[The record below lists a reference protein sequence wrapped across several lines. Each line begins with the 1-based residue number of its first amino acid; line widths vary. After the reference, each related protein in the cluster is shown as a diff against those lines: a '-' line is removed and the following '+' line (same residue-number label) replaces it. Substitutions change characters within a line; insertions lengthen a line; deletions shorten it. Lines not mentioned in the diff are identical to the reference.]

1 MRLVYPFVNKSRM
14 KNKNK
19 TIPALAAVAISL
31 IALPV
36 FADSNGA
43 QIDSHGSFLGNL
55 RSELQLK
62 FGAHVQNQNKDDK
75 NNNDDR
81 AHMGTSTRDRG
92 ERDGMHATSTAMQLS
107 NIQSRAATEIQRRIT
122 ALGAASTAI
131 QASVRLP
138 SATKTILTNAI
149 QSQITSLT
157 ALGTKIAADT
167 DSTVLKADVKS
178 ITQSYRIFLLVLP
191 QARITASADAEQNVA
206 SLMTIVSSKFEARIA
221 TAQTAGKDTSTVS
234 ATLSDARAKIS
245 DANTQSAAAV
255 ALVVNL
261 TPDNGDSIKAAA
273 NAQALKDARAKI
285 QLAASDLKSARDEMG
300 TIVAALKTFGV

>member
-1 MRLVYPFVNKSRM
+1 M

-62 FGAHVQNQNKDDK
+62 FGAHVQNQNRDDK

-81 AHMGTSTRDRG
+81 SRMGTSTRMQVK
-92 ERDGMHATSTAMQLS
+92 DGTHATSTTAEQVTAMK
-107 NIQSRAATEIQRRIT
+107 SRAATEIQRRIDALT
-122 ALGAASTAI
+122 AAKAAIT
-131 QASVRLP
+131 ASVRLP
-138 SATKTILTNAI
+138 ATTKTILTNAI
-149 QSQITSLT
+149 QSQVSSLT
-157 ALGTKIAADT
+157 ALGTKIVADT
-167 DSTVLKADVKS
+167 DATVLKADVKS

-206 SLMTIVSSKFEARIA
+206 SLMTIVSSKLETRIA
-221 TAQTAGKDTSTVS
+221 TAHTAGRDTATVS
-234 ATLSDARAKIS
+234 ATLSDIRAKIS
-245 DANTQSAAAV
+245 DTNTQSAAAV
-255 ALVVNL
+255 GLVVNL
-261 TPDNGDSIKAAA
+261 TPDNGDSLKAAA

-285 QLAASDLKSARDEMG
+285 QLAASDLKSARAEMG

>member
-1 MRLVYPFVNKSRM
+1 
-14 KNKNK
+14 
-19 TIPALAAVAISL
+19 
-31 IALPV
+31 
-36 FADSNGA
+36 
-43 QIDSHGSFLGNL
+43 
-55 RSELQLK
+55 
-62 FGAHVQNQNKDDK
+62 
-75 NNNDDR
+75 
-81 AHMGTSTRDRG
+81 
-92 ERDGMHATSTAMQLS
+92 MHATSTAMQLS

-149 QSQITSLT
+149 QSQVTSLT

-285 QLAASDLKSARDEMG
+285 QLAASDLKSARAEMG